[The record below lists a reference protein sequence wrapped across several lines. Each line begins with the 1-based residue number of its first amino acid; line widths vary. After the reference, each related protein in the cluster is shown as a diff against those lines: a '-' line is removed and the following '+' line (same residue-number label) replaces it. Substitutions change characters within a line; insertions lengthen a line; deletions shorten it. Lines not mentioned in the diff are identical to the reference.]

1 MFSLL
6 FAPACVLYEEK
17 CPDCREMVE
26 VCDGIDNDDNGV
38 IDDGFSDV
46 DGDGVAVCIDTE
58 SCDGVDNTGE
68 GLIDE
73 GFGDIDG
80 DQTPDCLDTSCELT
94 VTELAGP

>member
-46 DGDGVAVCIDTE
+46 DGDGVADCIDTE
-58 SCDGVDNTGE
+58 SCA
-68 GLIDE
+68 
-73 GFGDIDG
+73 
-80 DQTPDCLDTSCELT
+80 T
-94 VTELAGP
+94 VSTIPEKD